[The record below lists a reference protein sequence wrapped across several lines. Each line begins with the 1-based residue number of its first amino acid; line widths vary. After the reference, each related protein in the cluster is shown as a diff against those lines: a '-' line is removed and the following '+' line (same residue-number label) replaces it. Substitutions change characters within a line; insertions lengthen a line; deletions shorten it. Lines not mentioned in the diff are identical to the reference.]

1 MEEHTA
7 ILELSFEQL
16 DHSLRVTF
24 ALLIVLDYLA
34 ELGNA
39 SVEWAEI
46 ALVVHSGFV
55 HVIQDLLYG
64 TSQILASDPYYPA
77 RTGCEGRE
85 RDSSDGGPTHPHR
98 CNLRISRWTLLC
110 LPDSHEEQRK

>member
-1 MEEHTA
+1 MGEGQVRFDVEEHTA
-7 ILELSFEQL
+7 ILELSFEQF
-16 DHSLRVTF
+16 DHGLRVTF

-39 SVEWAEI
+39 SVEWAKI

-64 TSQILASDPYYPA
+64 TSQILASDQYHQA
-77 RTGCEGRE
+77 RTGWEGR
-85 RDSSDGGPTHPHR
+85 GGTRPTADR
-98 CNLRISRWTLLC
+98 LTRI
-110 LPDSHEEQRK
+110 DAI